1 MDARVKA
8 IIAHLFFVGWII
20 ALVINSNNKES
31 FTDFYLRQTL
41 GIYLAGMVISWIP
54 IVNIFGGLIIFAFWL
69 LSLVYAIQGQ
79 AKTIPFGEYFQEW
92 FRAL

>member
-1 MDARVKA
+1 
-8 IIAHLFFVGWII
+8 
-20 ALVINSNNKES
+20 
-31 FTDFYLRQTL
+31 
-41 GIYLAGMVISWIP
+41 MVISWIP